1 MSAAPRPS
9 ALARLERAFV
19 ALNQGVVIALM
30 AWMALLVF
38 ANVVTR
44 YAFGF
49 SVNWAEEQARF
60 AMIWL
65 TYLAAGLAMREGRH
79 VAIEF
84 VQGLLPRRGAIALR
98 AVVAIVVL
106 AFLAV
111 LTWLGVEIVQFAWRQ
126 RTPVLGWPQGAV
138 YLAIPIGATLFA
150 IHFLI
155 AMRDWLRQAP
165 NAIDAEVTAA
175 EAALRVAATP
185 ADAPPDPP
193 ADAPEGA
200 DPPGGPAR

>member
-1 MSAAPRPS
+1 MSAAPRRT

-19 ALNQGVVIALM
+19 AVNQGVVIALM

-84 VQGLLPRRGAIALR
+84 VQGLLPRRAAIALR
-98 AVVAIVVL
+98 AVVALVVL

-111 LTWLGVEIVQFAWRQ
+111 LTWLGVEIVQFAWGQ

-138 YLAIPIGATLFA
+138 YLAIPIGAALFA

-155 AMRDWLRQAP
+155 AMRDWLVQQP
-165 NAIDAEVTAA
+165 NAIDAEVSAA
-175 EAALRVAATP
+175 EAALRAAATP
-185 ADAPPDPP
+185 ADAPTDALTDPP
-193 ADAPEGA
+193 AGT
-200 DPPGGPAR
+200 AR